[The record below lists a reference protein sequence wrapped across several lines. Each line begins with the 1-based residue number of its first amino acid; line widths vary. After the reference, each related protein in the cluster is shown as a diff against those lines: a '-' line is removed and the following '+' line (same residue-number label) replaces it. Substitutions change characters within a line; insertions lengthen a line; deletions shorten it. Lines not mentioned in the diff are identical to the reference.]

1 MKVSINYG
9 NQNIEVEAENFHIAS
24 PNNVKKQKESEV
36 LNKSLDHP
44 VDSEPLSSF
53 IEDEFLLVVNDANR
67 PTQTPRALD
76 VLLKR
81 ISHTNFEVAVATGSH
96 TPPTKEELKYI
107 LGHHYPALKAK
118 TYIHSAKDS
127 PHTFYGTTSQG
138 VNVFFDKILTKFE
151 KIVVIGSVEPH
162 YFAGFTGGRKAF
174 LPGLA
179 AYDTIEQNHRFALEE
194 EAKCLTLKGNPVHE
208 CMEEAVELI
217 DNEVF
222 CINMVMDTHRNVHQ
236 CSSGN
241 IFKSFYEAKEWS
253 EHVYCVPTPPSDI
266 VLAVAPYPMDVNL
279 YQSQK
284 AIENGKLALND
295 EGILILVSQCR
306 DGIGPDKFHN
316 LLTRCKTPPEVLQTL
331 KKEYKLGYQKAGK
344 IAELATRASI
354 WAVTTLEPV
363 LLQNI
368 FMKPYASI
376 QKAVDD
382 AVQLK
387 SGGIL
392 VLPEASN
399 VVPFCE

>member
-1 MKVSINYG
+1 
-9 NQNIEVEAENFHIAS
+9 
-24 PNNVKKQKESEV
+24 
-36 LNKSLDHP
+36 
-44 VDSEPLSSF
+44 
-53 IEDEFLLVVNDANR
+53 
-67 PTQTPRALD
+67 
-76 VLLKR
+76 
-81 ISHTNFEVAVATGSH
+81 
-96 TPPTKEELKYI
+96 
-107 LGHHYPALKAK
+107 
-118 TYIHSAKDS
+118 
-127 PHTFYGTTSQG
+127 
-138 VNVFFDKILTKFE
+138 
-151 KIVVIGSVEPH
+151 
-162 YFAGFTGGRKAF
+162 
-174 LPGLA
+174 
-179 AYDTIEQNHRFALEE
+179 
-194 EAKCLTLKGNPVHE
+194 
-208 CMEEAVELI
+208 
-217 DNEVF
+217 
-222 CINMVMDTHRNVHQ
+222 
-236 CSSGN
+236 
-241 IFKSFYEAKEWS
+241 
-253 EHVYCVPTPPSDI
+253 
-266 VLAVAPYPMDVNL
+266 MDVNL